1 MATLAQNM
9 GALPSTPQW
18 FWAFLKQELAPYSG
32 GAGIVARMV
41 IAATLAM
48 IVCMTFRIPY
58 AFQAAVYALI
68 VSRESPQAT
77 VKSAGLMSGLTIMTA
92 AYVLISIWF
101 VISGPVLHFFWI
113 IFTFFFAFYSL
124 SPGPHYLSRTMF

>member
-18 FWAFLKQELAPYSG
+18 FWGFLKQELAPYSG
-32 GAGIVARMV
+32 RAGIVARMV

-77 VKSAGLMSGLTIMTA
+77 VKSAGLMSGLTLMTP
-92 AYVLISIWF
+92 
-101 VISGPVLHFFWI
+101 G
-113 IFTFFFAFYSL
+113 FFFISRCFLFIVPVFAFFL
-124 SPGPHYLSRTMF
+124 VIL